1 MLDSS
6 TSIQWLGADILTTL
20 VFLPSLGALVL
31 LFLSNEAKNAIRAVG
46 LLASGATFA
55 VSVLLLQKFD
65 PAIAGMEAFRPLL
78 VDRPWIPRFGIR
90 YLLGVDGLSL
100 ILVVLTTLLTLCVL
114 VFSFGQTIPKLRGY
128 VAAFL
133 VLETGMVGSLV
144 ALDAILF
151 YVFWEVMLIPMY
163 FIIGIWGGKRRIYA
177 TMKFV
182 LFTLAGSLLMFVAIL
197 FASGVHART
206 TGILTFSLL
215 EWIPA
220 AVSGAWGLTGTQEA
234 LLFWAF
240 ALAFLVKVPLW
251 PLHTWLPDAHV
262 EAPTG
267 GSIILAGVLLKLGT
281 YGLLRFAIPLF
292 PGAATRYTPLIA
304 VLALIGVVYGA
315 WVAAAQ
321 KDMKKLVAYS
331 SVSHLALVVLG
342 IFAGNVTAVS
352 GAVMQMVGHGLTTGL
367 LFLLVGVLYERRHT
381 REMADYGGVASQVP
395 VTTTLFV
402 IAVLGSVGL
411 PGLNGFVGE
420 FLILAGVFKAKVWW
434 AAVAATGLIL
444 GAIYL
449 LTLVQKVFWG
459 PNRVKANLGL
469 TDINAWELAGAMPMI
484 VLVFVLGVWPQP
496 VLDLVR
502 NSVETVVQIATV
514 RMVP

>member
-46 LLASGATFA
+46 LVASGATFA
-55 VSVLLLQKFD
+55 VSIAVLQKFN

-78 VDRPWIPRFGIR
+78 VNRPWIPRFGIR
-90 YLLGVDGLSL
+90 YLMGVDGISL
-100 ILVVLTTLLTLCVL
+100 VLVLLTTLLTFLVL
-114 VFSFGQTIPKLRGY
+114 VYSFGQSVPKLRGY

-133 VLETGMVGSLV
+133 VLETGMIGSLV

-220 AVSGAWGLTGTQEA
+220 AASGAWGLTGTQEA

-292 PGAATRYTPLIA
+292 PGAAARYAPVIA
-304 VLALIGVVYGA
+304 VLALIGIVYGA

-331 SVSHLALVVLG
+331 SVSHLALVVLA

-395 VTTTLFV
+395 ITTTLFV

-420 FLILAGVFKAKVWW
+420 FLILAGVFKANVVW
-434 AAVAATGLIL
+434 AAIAATGLIL

-469 TDINAWELAGAMPMI
+469 SDINAWEFAAAFPMI
-484 VLVFVLGVWPQP
+484 VLVVVLGVWPQA